1 MCIAIASSSESP
13 SRSPPRPFQSDKA
26 PCLPVE
32 RETAARSCPCVVVAV
47 QPQRA
52 LDQRDSL
59 HDGEQPHAVVG
70 STVLASEAACAAALF
85 LS

>member
-1 MCIAIASSSESP
+1 
-13 SRSPPRPFQSDKA
+13 
-26 PCLPVE
+26 
-32 RETAARSCPCVVVAV
+32 VAV

-70 STVLASEAACAAALF
+70 STVLASEAAWAAALF
-85 LS
+85 LSDAPRQV